1 MSNKEF
7 DYLKIFEDINSKA
20 SEIFTLVDN
29 LELEVSF
36 VNIEEMKQINF
47 EQRKIDKVTDVLSFP
62 YLDLQQGLLNINEH
76 KYDINPE
83 TNNLMLGEIV
93 ICKDIAIR
101 QAEEFGHSFQREMSY
116 LYLHGLLHLLGFD
129 HVDDGDKVLMR
140 KFEEEILK
148 SLNIVREEK

>member
-101 QAEEFGHSFQREMSY
+101 QAGEFGHSFQREMSY

-129 HVDDGDKVLMR
+129 HVDDDDKVLMR